1 MERMKS
7 IDSAAIILDEELVKI
22 DQDVKSLSVR
32 LIISELLSQAEVI
45 RQRELSTALNMI
57 GTVSE
62 REKKILEDMTS
73 ILLKQTYLPIVENLR
88 LAAKN
93 DDKQLIDLIA
103 RLFTKT

>member
-1 MERMKS
+1 M
-7 IDSAAIILDEELVKI
+7 DEELVKI